1 MQLRP
6 LREIDF
12 ISAQNGLVLNVNF
25 CENRPMKKAAWCV
38 PGTCCVNTCRT
49 RVSFIVLVFG
59 GDENEKMFRCINGI
73 YFVVVDWLDSP
84 GNQNLGQ
91 W

>member
-25 CENRPMKKAAWCV
+25 CENHDEEGCPVCA
-38 PGTCCVNTCRT
+38 GYLLVNTSRT

-59 GDENEKMFRCINGI
+59 GDENEKMCRCINVV
-73 YFVVVDWLDSP
+73 YFFVDFWHY
-84 GNQNLGQ
+84 G
-91 W
+91 